1 MRQTTKQR
9 PLTVVAKAGE
19 RPLREPPLPRPQ
31 ERPPRRK
38 LPYPVIALVLQGGGA
53 LGAYQAGVF
62 QGLDE
67 AGITP
72 NWVTGISIGALN
84 TAIIAGNAPADRA
97 VRLREFWETICRPP
111 TWMRPVADQVNAWVA
126 QLGGEMRKSFSAFEA
141 WQAVLQGQ
149 AGFFVP
155 RLPPPWLSVE
165 QPPGEVGYYDTTP
178 MKATLEQFV
187 DFDRIN
193 SGETRV
199 TVSAVNVRSG
209 NFEYFDNTSGDWKGR
224 LRAEHFMASGA
235 LPPAFP
241 PVEIDGEFYWDGA
254 LVSNTPLL
262 KVLATWPRPDT
273 LAFQVD
279 LWSARGIVPNNIW
292 DAQERLKDIQNSSR
306 TRAITDLLA
315 REQHVRHL
323 VRQLLHHVPD
333 ERRCNDPVC
342 KEAKLWATDRR
353 VNVIHL
359 IYRDKEW
366 DGMAKDYEF
375 GALTMREH
383 WACGLDD
390 MRRTL
395 RHEDWLDPPGA
406 GRDFVTHDL
415 HSAEQDDTV
424 EG

>member
-1 MRQTTKQR
+1 MKQR
-9 PLTVVAKAGE
+9 PLTVVAEAGG
-19 RPLREPPLPRPQ
+19 RTLREPPAPRPQ

-97 VRLREFWETICRPP
+97 LRLREFWETICRPP
-111 TWMRPVADQVNAWVA
+111 MYMRPVADLVNAWVA
-126 QLGGEMRKSFSAFEA
+126 RLGGETRKSFSAFEA
-141 WQAVLQGQ
+141 WRAVFQGQ
-149 AGFFVP
+149 AGFFLP
-155 RLPPPWLSVE
+155 RLPPPWLAIE
-165 QPPGEVGYYDTTP
+165 QPPGEVGYYDTAP

-187 DFDRIN
+187 DFERLN
-193 SGETRV
+193 AGETRV
-199 TVSAVNVRSG
+199 TVSAVNVRTG

-224 LRAEHFMASGA
+224 LRAEHFMASAA

-241 PVEIDGEFYWDGA
+241 AVEIDGEFYWDGA

-262 KVLATWPRPDT
+262 KVLSTWPRPDT

-279 LWSARGIVPNNIW
+279 LWSALGIVPNNIW
-292 DAQERLKDIQNSSR
+292 DAQERLKDIQFSSR

-323 VRQLLHHVPD
+323 VRKLLHHIPD
-333 ERRCNDPVC
+333 EHRCNDPVC
-342 KEAKLWATDRR
+342 KEARLWATDRR

-375 GALTMREH
+375 GALTMRDH
-383 WACGLDD
+383 WASGLDD

-395 RHEDWLDPPGA
+395 LHEDWLDLPGS

-415 HSAEQDDTV
+415 HSAEDD
-424 EG
+424 GGG